1 MSNNIIPVDFG
12 KATAIARMITRK
24 AVKVLAGPA
33 GRGPCN
39 DGKNIYIGS
48 AAKWDPTDRFA
59 VLLHECCHVLFP
71 AKYPGGNLREISNL
85 IDDCRIERQFLSTR
99 SDYTETLAQLA
110 INVIANGI
118 YDGDKD
124 KKDRWSV
131 EHFDPCLWALL
142 FFRSHVNK
150 ETRVAAHKAIRAY
163 ALHKGLAIDGNSN
176 TPWES
181 AFSELVTD
189 GLRLTRKATVST
201 ETLTKWGELYFKVF
215 PDAARDLNKIIQV
228 MILNDAP
235 APKGEQQDADGAG
248 DEGEDGQILIL
259 CAGKGEDGEGE
270 AGEEPSDED
279 LQSSLDELL
288 ENLEEVGAAGKGK
301 AKDDPN
307 TDGESLSGTGGD
319 QTEEAEEDGQP
330 QMTPGLGVERISN
343 NQTKTCVDR
352 DLCQRIKT
360 SIRKLRQ
367 LTVDLTNQHLKRGRL
382 HLPTVIAAER
392 RGILARRPFV
402 RDIDDTIDAPVSC
415 VVATDFSSST
425 SGMNGSLNNF
435 AHNALFALQS
445 SGCECAEVVWNC
457 GSEIT
462 KTIDQTIS
470 PLSFKAHQSDGG
482 TCLVAAT
489 KGCIKALETS
499 RAQRRVAFIFTD
511 GAVSPN
517 EVPLAAKHLA
527 DNGFEACLL
536 VSLGEVVQASGILST
551 EVCKDVKQLGS
562 IFEKFVRQQGV
573 KAAQKAIG

>member
-1 MSNNIIPVDFG
+1 MSNNIIPVNFG
-12 KATAIARMITRK
+12 KATAIARMITQK

-99 SDYTETLAQLA
+99 PDYVDSLAQLA
-110 INVIANGI
+110 INVIAKGV
-118 YDGDKD
+118 YDADSAT
-124 KKDRWSV
+124 KDRWSM

-142 FFRSHVNK
+142 FFRAHLDK

-163 ALHKGLAIDGNSN
+163 ALHKGLAIDGNPK
-176 TPWES
+176 TPWETD
-181 AFSELVTD
+181 FNTLVAD

-201 ETLTKWGELYFKVF
+201 ETLTKWGELYFRVF
-215 PDAARDLNKIIQV
+215 PEAARDLNKIIQV

-235 APKGEQQDADGAG
+235 APKGEQKDTDGAG

-259 CAGKGEDGEGE
+259 CAGNAGKGDDKGDGE
-270 AGEEPSDED
+270 ASSADD
-279 LQSSLDELL
+279 LQQSLDELL
-288 ENLEEVGAAGKGK
+288 EGLEEVGAAGKRA
-301 AKDDPN
+301 AKEDPG
-307 TDGESLSGTGGD
+307 TDGEQITG
-319 QTEEAEEDGQP
+319 DGQP
-330 QMTPGLGVERISN
+330 EESEEEEGQPTTGPGYGVDYIAS

-360 SIRKLRQ
+360 SICKLRQ
-367 LTVDLTNQHLKRGRL
+367 LTIDLTNQHLKRGRL

-402 RDIDDTIDAPVSC
+402 RDIDDTVERPVSC

-425 SGMNGSLNNF
+425 SGMNASLNNF
-435 AHNALFALQS
+435 AHNALFALQA
-445 SGCECAEVVWNC
+445 SGCECAEVVWNS

-470 PLSFKAHQSDGG
+470 PLSFKAHESDGG

-489 KGCIKALETS
+489 KGCIEALKAS
-499 RAQRRVAFIFTD
+499 RAERRVAFIFTD
-511 GAVSPN
+511 GAVNGN

-536 VSLGEVVQASGILST
+536 VSLGEVVQASGIIST
-551 EVCKDVKQLGS
+551 EVCNDVKQLGS
-562 IFEKFVRQQGV
+562 IFEKFVRQQGI
-573 KAAQKAIG
+573 KAAQKAIQ